1 MKNAPSPLQVVMFF
15 ALAII
20 FATSPPLVWWRA
32 AGAVLMLG
40 FGCYGVYVLRKAKQ
54 KAAPRGPGE
63 SE

>member
-1 MKNAPSPLQVVMFF
+1 MFF

-20 FATSPPLVWWRA
+20 FAMWPPLVWWRA

-40 FGCYGVYVLRKAKQ
+40 FGCYGVYVLRKAKRS
-54 KAAPRGPGE
+54 AAPREASE

>member
-20 FATSPPLVWWRA
+20 FAMWPPLVWWRA

-40 FGCYGVYVLRKAKQ
+40 FGCYGVYVLRKAKRN
-54 KAAPRGPGE
+54 AAPREGGE

>member
-1 MKNAPSPLQVVMFF
+1 MFF

-20 FATSPPLVWWRA
+20 FAMWPPLVWWRA